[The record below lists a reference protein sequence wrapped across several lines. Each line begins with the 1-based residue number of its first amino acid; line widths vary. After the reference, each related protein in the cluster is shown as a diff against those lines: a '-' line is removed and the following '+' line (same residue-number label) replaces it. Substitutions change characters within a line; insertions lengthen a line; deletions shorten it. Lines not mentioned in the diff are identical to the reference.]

1 MASAVNLVAMQ
12 RETGLTLWNDREI
25 ISFDKGDTEGMFRSL
40 NPASADETRARVQ
53 IDVALVQK
61 PEPGFG

>member
-40 NPASADETRARVQ
+40 NPASADETHCPATFVGWMSSE
-53 IDVALVQK
+53 A
-61 PEPGFG
+61 